1 MDAIKPMCELQTEL
15 SKELGKDVKREY
27 DHEVNDE
34 ALREQMNKELYQP
47 AYDVTK
53 QALEKQ
59 ERAEAF
65 EKILAD
71 FKEKYF
77 EAHPEITADSAPY
90 QKPEKS
96 EFDID
101 RIGVKASQFSF
112 ARLQNADPVL
122 GVDMSSTATYPF
134 LFKSTLIILPPC
146 SFSHFFF
153 IPSKSIIS

>member
-1 MDAIKPMCELQTEL
+1 MDIMVGASAENIMMVEGEMKEVSEQDLLGALKAAMDAIKPMCELQAEL

-34 ALREQMNKELYQP
+34 ALREQMNKECYQP

-65 EKILAD
+65 EKILED

-77 EAHPEITADSAPY
+77 EAHPEITADS
-90 QKPEKS
+90 E
-96 EFDID
+96 I
-101 RIGVKASQFSF
+101 
-112 ARLQNADPVL
+112 
-122 GVDMSSTATYPF
+122 
-134 LFKSTLIILPPC
+134 
-146 SFSHFFF
+146 
-153 IPSKSIIS
+153 SKDEYEAMMERY